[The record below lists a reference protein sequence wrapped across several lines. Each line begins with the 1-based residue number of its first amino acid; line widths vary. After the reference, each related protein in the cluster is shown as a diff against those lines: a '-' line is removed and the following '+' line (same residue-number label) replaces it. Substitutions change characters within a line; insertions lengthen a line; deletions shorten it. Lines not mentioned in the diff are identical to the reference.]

1 MGFEIPIDVNFFDH
15 PKTVMLIGLIGSEAD
30 VYPLRLWR
38 WCSMYAKNGVVAGG
52 RTQIEGVLRW
62 KGKAGSLHRALIR
75 AGFLEADGKT
85 VHDFMEGVGR
95 AIFLYEQKKQKQRE
109 KYAEGIL
116 PQTETQS
123 AGILPEEN
131 GRIPAIPSHPR
142 NSEKSNPEKPNPAEV
157 LFERFWVAFPR
168 VRKQGKGAARK
179 AFDLACRKTVAET
192 IIAAAEEY
200 AQSAVGKGQFAKSPA
215 TWLSQECWQDDRT
228 AWNRSDSPKGASNG
242 KPRQDPGIYDP
253 NADSPS
259 SRASDPGTAEIA

>member
-95 AIFLYEQKKQKQRE
+95 AISLYEGKKQRQRE
-109 KYAEGIL
+109 RYAGEIL
-116 PQTETQS
+116 PQTETHS
-123 AGILPEEN
+123 PGSLPEEN
-131 GRIPAIPSHPR
+131 GRLPAR
-142 NSEKSNPEKPNPAEV
+142 YDKKPNPKKPNSENTNPETV
-157 LFERFWVAFPR
+157 LFDRFWEAYPR

-200 AQSAVGKGQFAKSPA
+200 AESAVGKGQFAKCPT
-215 TWLSQECWQDDRT
+215 TWLNQECWQDDRT